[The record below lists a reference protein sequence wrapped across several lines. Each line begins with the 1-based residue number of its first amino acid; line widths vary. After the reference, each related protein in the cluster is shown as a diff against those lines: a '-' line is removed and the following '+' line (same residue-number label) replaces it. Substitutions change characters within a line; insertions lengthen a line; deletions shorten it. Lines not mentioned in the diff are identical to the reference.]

1 MPLTVAQCK
10 TMLAH
15 ALKDERLSALWEG
28 IRNQGDDAPEGCG
41 RGISVL
47 CRVCGD
53 AGPEGT
59 ARAYVEAPPIGM
71 VLCANRLNE
80 LIEVQDALRH
90 ELTHAYDMCERRLDL
105 TKCSSL
111 AYSEVRAA
119 REAECRLYRDTAPF
133 NSDLS
138 FFKMLKESCVRSRA
152 TRATKALFPNEG
164 GDCVTAAF
172 AEALADLS
180 PHSGTSSSSSHLAT
194 GSSPAFSSARVDK
207 NERESSSSRS
217 DDGRGGGGGK
227 ASRAEVEK
235 EEEDLRRVV
244 AEAKEAKRAVD
255 AATIFEAQSPS
266 ERPPPSLFLPSLPC
280 FPGSLTR
287 DVAVYPATGVAS
299 ARELKYFATCLEA
312 KSR

>member
-1 MPLTVAQCK
+1 M
-10 TMLAH
+10 
-15 ALKDERLSALWEG
+15 
-28 IRNQGDDAPEGCG
+28 
-41 RGISVL
+41 
-47 CRVCGD
+47 
-53 AGPEGT
+53 
-59 ARAYVEAPPIGM
+59 
-71 VLCANRLNE
+71 
-80 LIEVQDALRH
+80 EVQCHYIHID
-90 ELTHAYDMCERRLDL
+90 
-105 TKCSSL
+105 SSL
-111 AYSEVRAA
+111 LLSLSSFL
-119 REAECRLYRDTAPF
+119 LYFYFFIVPVSSLPSGNGIELYTL
-133 NSDLS
+133 LS
-138 FFKMLKESCVRSRA
+138 RRSRA

-194 GSSPAFSSARVDK
+194 GSSPAFSSAQVDK
-207 NERESSSSRS
+207 NKRESSSSSRS
-217 DDGRGGGGGK
+217 NDGRGGGGGK